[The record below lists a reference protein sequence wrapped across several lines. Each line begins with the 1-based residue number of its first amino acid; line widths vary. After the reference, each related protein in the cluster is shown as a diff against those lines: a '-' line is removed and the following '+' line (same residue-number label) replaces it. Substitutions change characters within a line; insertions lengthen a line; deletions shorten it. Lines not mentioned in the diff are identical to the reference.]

1 MLLCMSDVHV
11 SCACAVQHQV
21 SRSSAQTSFSLG
33 VLFGSE
39 GSISVQNK
47 ATHVEVFSLKLS
59 EFFLS
64 SPSLPDAVFYRN
76 IYKPIHHSD
85 AVCSGGPDQPS
96 NQVDGCSNA

>member
-1 MLLCMSDVHV
+1 MLLCMPDVHV
-11 SCACAVQHQV
+11 SCACVLCSIRSAEVQHKHPFLWE
-21 SRSSAQTSFSLG
+21 SCL
-33 VLFGSE
+33 VLKDPFLF
-39 GSISVQNK
+39 VQNK

-59 EFFLS
+59 EFFLG

-96 NQVDGCSNA
+96 NQVDG